1 MPEAINTSLLSP
13 SEFTTSIQRINYSI
27 MRRLDSL
34 NTLTNK
40 IKKTQNNITFI
51 EDKFKILEIESK
63 KVHTEIKELELKT
76 LKKNIPKL
84 EECER

>member
-1 MPEAINTSLLSP
+1 MPEAINNSLLSL

-76 LKKNIPKL
+76 LKKIIPKL

>member
-40 IKKTQNNITFI
+40 INKTQNNITFI

>member
-1 MPEAINTSLLSP
+1 MPEAINNSLLSL

-76 LKKNIPKL
+76 LKKLYQN
-84 EECER
+84 